1 MGFALWLDRES
12 LLAWAEGTQEYRP
25 MGAAVIAITG
35 QFSHRDFRQDRARPE
50 TLEKSFAGFFGSLE
64 EVNVFLHSGA
74 VAKTR
79 ATPVLFRRVP

>member
-1 MGFALWLDRES
+1 MGFALWLDREN

-35 QFSHRDFRQDRARPE
+35 QFSLRDFRQDHARPE

-64 EVNVFLHSGA
+64 EVNVFLRSGV